1 MSGDFLDTNVFVY
14 LLDDADARK
23 RAIAEALVAQ
33 AARSGDASIS
43 YQVVQ
48 ETLHVVTRKME
59 RPLTPRDAVDFMHR
73 MLEPLWRVMPTPA
86 LFERALEV
94 QDRYGYA
101 FYDALIVAAALEAGC
116 TRLYSEDLQDGQR
129 IGALT
134 IENPFRT

>member
-59 RPLTPRDAVDFMHR
+59 RPLTPHDAVDFMHR